1 VTPGGRGRRI
11 GCGLVLT
18 TIALTACS
26 EATASDPPPTASVAS
41 TTAASHLDARGL
53 RYREALVAAGITA
66 PPDDTVL
73 ALANGICGQLSEG
86 TDEATILAHLTP
98 MAQFASATSDS
109 GLTTEQVAQVYL
121 DAAEANYC

>member
-1 VTPGGRGRRI
+1 MTPGGRGRLM

-18 TIALTACS
+18 AIVLTACS
-26 EATASDPPPTASVAS
+26 EATASDPPSTASVVS

-53 RYREALVAAGITA
+53 RYKESLIGAGIPA
-66 PPDDTVL
+66 LPDDTVM
-73 ALANGICGQLSEG
+73 ALAYGICGQLSGG

-98 MAQFASATSDS
+98 IAQFASATSDI

-121 DAAEANYC
+121 GAAEANYC

>member
-1 VTPGGRGRRI
+1 MTSGGRGRLI

-18 TIALTACS
+18 TIVLTACS
-26 EATASDPPPTASVAS
+26 EATASDPPSASVAS
-41 TTAASHLDARGL
+41 TTAASHLDARGQ
-53 RYREALVAAGITA
+53 RYKESLIDAGIPA
-66 PPDDTVL
+66 LPDDTVM
-73 ALANGICGQLSEG
+73 ALANGICGRLSEG

-109 GLTTEQVAQVYL
+109 GLTAEQVAQVYL

>member
-1 VTPGGRGRRI
+1 MTPGDRGRRI

-26 EATASDPPPTASVAS
+26 EATASDPPPTASVVS
-41 TTAASHLDARGL
+41 TTASHLDARGL
-53 RYREALVAAGITA
+53 RYKEALVAAGIPA

-73 ALANGICGQLSEG
+73 ALANGICGQLSER

-109 GLTTEQVAQVYL
+109 RMTTEQVARVYL